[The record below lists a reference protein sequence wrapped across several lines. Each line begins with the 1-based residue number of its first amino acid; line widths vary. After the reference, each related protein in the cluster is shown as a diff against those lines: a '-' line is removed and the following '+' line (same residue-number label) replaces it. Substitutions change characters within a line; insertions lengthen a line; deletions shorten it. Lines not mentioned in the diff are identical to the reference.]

1 VATFR
6 LEIVSAE
13 RAVYAD
19 DVDALIAPGTE
30 GQLTVLP
37 HHAPLLTQL
46 QPGEITVRK
55 GGQETAMAVTGG
67 FLEVLGNRAV
77 ILADAAERAEEI
89 DVDRAEAAMKRAE
102 EALAGHPR
110 EQEMEAALMAFRRAQ
125 VRVEVARRR
134 RRGLGGREREP
145 GPST

>member
-1 VATFR
+1 MATFR

-13 RAVYAD
+13 RGVFAD
-19 DVDALIAPGTE
+19 DVDALIAPGIE
-30 GQLTVLP
+30 GQLTILP

-46 QPGEITVRK
+46 QPGEMTVRK
-55 GGQETAMAVTGG
+55 GGQDTVMVVSGG

-77 ILADAAERAEEI
+77 ILADTAERAEEI
-89 DVDRAEAAMKRAE
+89 DIERAEASMRRAQ

-110 EQEMEAALMAFRRAQ
+110 EQELEAALMSFRRAQ

-134 RRGLGGREREP
+134 RRGMPGRE
-145 GPST
+145 

>member
-46 QPGEITVRK
+46 QPGEISVRK
-55 GGQETAMAVTGG
+55 GGQDTAMAVTGG

-89 DVDRAEAAMKRAE
+89 DVDRAEAAMKRAQ

-110 EQEMEAALMAFRRAQ
+110 EQELEAALLAFRRAQ
-125 VRVEVARRR
+125 IRVEVARRR
-134 RRGLGGREREP
+134 RRGLPGREREP
-145 GPST
+145 

>member
-1 VATFR
+1 LATFR

-13 RAVYAD
+13 RSVFAD
-19 DVDALIAPGTE
+19 DVDSLTAPGVE

-55 GGQETAMAVTGG
+55 GGQETVMVVTGG
-67 FLEVLGNRAV
+67 FLEVLGNKAV
-77 ILADAAERAEEI
+77 ILADAAEKAEEI
-89 DVDRAEAAMKRAE
+89 DVDRAEAAMKRAQD
-102 EALAGHPR
+102 ALTAHPK
-110 EQEMEAALMAFRRAQ
+110 EQEMEAALMSYRRAQ

-134 RRGLGGREREP
+134 RRGMGGREQ
-145 GPST
+145 

>member
-1 VATFR
+1 MATFR

-13 RAVYAD
+13 RSVFAD
-19 DVDALIAPGTE
+19 DVDSLTAPGVE

-55 GGQETAMAVTGG
+55 GGQETVMVVTGG
-67 FLEVLGNRAV
+67 FLEVLGNKAV
-77 ILADAAERAEEI
+77 ILADAAEKAEEI
-89 DVDRAEAAMKRAE
+89 DVDRAEAAMKRAQD
-102 EALAGHPR
+102 ALAAHPK
-110 EQEMEAALMAFRRAQ
+110 EQEMEAALMSYRRAQ

-134 RRGLGGREREP
+134 RRGMGSREQ
-145 GPST
+145 

>member
-67 FLEVLGNRAV
+67 FLEVLGNHAV

-89 DVDRAEAAMKRAE
+89 DVDRAEAAMKRAQD
-102 EALAGHPR
+102 ALAGHPR
-110 EQEMEAALMAFRRAQ
+110 EQELEAALTAFRRAQ

-134 RRGLGGREREP
+134 RRGLPGR
-145 GPST
+145 

>member
-13 RAVYAD
+13 RSVFAD
-19 DVDALIAPGTE
+19 DVDSLTAPGTE

-55 GGQETAMAVTGG
+55 GGQETVMAVTGG
-67 FLEVLGNRAV
+67 FLEVLGNKAV

-89 DVDRAEAAMKRAE
+89 DVTRAEAALKRAQD
-102 EALAGHPR
+102 ALAAHPK
-110 EQEMEAALMAFRRAQ
+110 EQEMEAALMSFRRAQ

-134 RRGLGGREREP
+134 RRGMPGRE
-145 GPST
+145 

>member
-1 VATFR
+1 MATFR

-13 RAVYAD
+13 RSVFAD
-19 DVDALIAPGTE
+19 DVDALIAPGIE

-55 GGQETAMAVTGG
+55 GGQDTVMAVSGG

-77 ILADAAERAEEI
+77 ILADTAERAEEI
-89 DVDRAEAAMKRAE
+89 DVERAEAAMKRAQ
-102 EALAGHPR
+102 EAIAGHPR
-110 EQEMEAALMAFRRAQ
+110 EQELEAALMAFRRAQ

-134 RRGLGGREREP
+134 RRATGRAE
-145 GPST
+145 

>member
-1 VATFR
+1 MATFR

-67 FLEVLGNRAV
+67 FLEVLGNHAV

-89 DVDRAEAAMKRAE
+89 DVDRAEAAMKRAQD
-102 EALAGHPR
+102 ALAGHPR
-110 EQEMEAALMAFRRAQ
+110 EQELEAALTAFRRAQ

-134 RRGLGGREREP
+134 RRGLPGR
-145 GPST
+145 

>member
-1 VATFR
+1 MATFR

-13 RAVYAD
+13 RSVFAD
-19 DVDALIAPGTE
+19 DVDSLTAPGVE

-55 GGQETAMAVTGG
+55 GGQETVMVVTGG
-67 FLEVLGNRAV
+67 FLEVLGNKAV

-89 DVDRAEAAMKRAE
+89 DVDRAETAMKRAQD
-102 EALAGHPR
+102 ALAAHPK
-110 EQEMEAALMAFRRAQ
+110 EQEMEAALMSYRRAQ

-134 RRGLGGREREP
+134 RRGMGGREQ
-145 GPST
+145 

>member
-1 VATFR
+1 MATFR

-13 RAVYAD
+13 RSVFAD
-19 DVDALIAPGTE
+19 DVDSLTAPGVE

-55 GGQETAMAVTGG
+55 GGQETVMVVTGG
-67 FLEVLGNRAV
+67 FLEVLGNKAV
-77 ILADAAERAEEI
+77 ILADAAEKAEEI
-89 DVDRAEAAMKRAE
+89 DVARAEAAMKRAQD
-102 EALAGHPR
+102 ALAAHPK
-110 EQEMEAALMAFRRAQ
+110 EQEMEAALMSYRRAQ

-134 RRGLGGREREP
+134 RRGMGGREQ
-145 GPST
+145 